1 MTSKQTL
8 GVGMVG
14 YAFMGQAHSQAWRT
28 LNAAF
33 DVPYAID
40 MAAIC
45 GRTEEKVRAAA
56 EKYGWR
62 SYETNWQALIE
73 RDDIGLIDI
82 CSPGGNHAEV
92 AIAALNAGKHVLCE
106 KPLANTVEEAR
117 EMVKAAEA
125 AAANGVRAM
134 VGFNYR
140 RVPAAA
146 FARKLVQEGKLGAIR
161 HIRAVYLQDWIV
173 DPEFPLVWR
182 LRKEEAG
189 SGALGDIGS
198 HIVDLTQWITGQK
211 IVGVSGLTE
220 TFIKERPL
228 VADTQGLRGT
238 GSSERGEVTVDDA
251 ALFVARLSGGAVAT
265 YEATRFATGR
275 KNGLRIE
282 LNGEKGSLVFDLE
295 RLNELE
301 LYLTEDDN
309 TTQGF
314 RRILI
319 TEAEHPYMAAWW
331 PAGHIIGWEHTFT
344 HEAYDLVTAIA
355 EGTDPSPTFAEGLQ
369 VQMVLDAV
377 LKSAES
383 GSSWVPVESPTG

>member
-1 MTSKQTL
+1 VSDKPTL

-28 LNAAF
+28 VNSAF
-33 DVPYAID
+33 DLPYAVD
-40 MAAIC
+40 MAAIV
-45 GRTEEKVRAAA
+45 GRSEDKVSAAA
-56 EKYGWR
+56 DKFGWR
-62 SYETNWQALIE
+62 SYETDWKRLID
-73 RDDIGLIDI
+73 RNDIGLVDV

-117 EMVKAAEA
+117 QMVAAAETA
-125 AAANGVRAM
+125 AGNGVQSM

-146 FARKLVQEGKLGAIR
+146 FARKLVQDGRLGAIR
-161 HIRAVYLQDWIV
+161 HIRAVYLQDWIT

-182 LRKEEAG
+182 LIKDEAG

-198 HIVDLTQWITGQK
+198 HIVDLTQFITGQS
-211 IVGVSGLTE
+211 ITGVSALTE

-228 VADTQGLRGT
+228 VASTEGLRGT
-238 GSSERGEVTVDDA
+238 GSTERGEVTVDDA
-251 ALFVARLSGGAVAT
+251 ALFLARLSGGTIAT
-265 YEATRFATGR
+265 YEASRFATGR

-301 LYLTEDDN
+301 LYLAEEDN
-309 TTQGF
+309 TVQGF
-314 RRILI
+314 RRVLI
-319 TEAEHPYMAAWW
+319 TEAEHPYLSAWW
-331 PAGHIIGWEHTFT
+331 PAGHIIGWEHSFT
-344 HEAYDLVTAIA
+344 HEAYDLVTAIGDGSA
-355 EGTDPSPTFAEGLQ
+355 PAPSFADGLQ
-369 VQMVLDAV
+369 VQLVLDAV
-377 LKSAES
+377 ERSAEA
-383 GSSWVPVESPTG
+383 GSSWVSVES

>member
-1 MTSKQTL
+1 MTSKPTL

-28 LNAAF
+28 VNAAF
-33 DVPYAID
+33 DLPYAID
-40 MAAIC
+40 MAAIA
-45 GRTEEKVRAAA
+45 GRNKDNVAAAA
-56 EKYGWR
+56 EKFGWR
-62 SYETNWQALIE
+62 SYETDWRTLVD
-73 RDDIGLIDI
+73 RDDVGLVDV

-92 AIAALNAGKHVLCE
+92 AIAALQAGKHVLCE
-106 KPLANTVEEAR
+106 KPLANTVAEAR
-117 EMVKAAEA
+117 EMVKAAETA
-125 AAANGVRAM
+125 AAGGVRSM

-146 FARKLVQEGKLGAIR
+146 FARQLVHDGRLGAIR

-182 LRKEEAG
+182 LKKDEAG
-189 SGALGDIGS
+189 SGALGDIAS
-198 HIVDLTQWITGQK
+198 HIVDLTQFITGQS
-211 IVGVSGLTE
+211 ITGVSGLTE

-228 VADTQGLRGT
+228 VASTEGLRGK
-238 GSSERGEVTVDDA
+238 GSDERGQVTVDDA

-265 YEATRFATGR
+265 YEATRFALGR
-275 KNGLRIE
+275 RNGLRIE

-301 LYLTEDDN
+301 VYLADEDGT

-314 RRILI
+314 RRVLV

-331 PAGHIIGWEHTFT
+331 PSGHIIGWEHSFT
-344 HEAYDLVTAIA
+344 HEAYDLVTAIGA
-355 EGTDPSPTFAEGLQ
+355 GTDPAPSFADGLQ
-369 VQMVLDAV
+369 VQLVLDAV
-377 LKSAES
+377 EKSAES
-383 GSSWVPVESPTG
+383 GSGWVPIES